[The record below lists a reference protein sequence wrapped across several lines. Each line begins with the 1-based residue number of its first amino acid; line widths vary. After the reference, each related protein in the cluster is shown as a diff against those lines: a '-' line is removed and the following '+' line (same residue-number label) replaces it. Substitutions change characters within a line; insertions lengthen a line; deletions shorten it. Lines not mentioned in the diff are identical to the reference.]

1 MSTTTLEGLRDYL
14 YCTLSP
20 ANMLWLSTQLADYAK
35 QLEGSALK
43 RYTLEELNAMLDQSE
58 ADIAAGRTIS
68 HEDMM
73 REWEEEMAR
82 EEQELEMAEAV

>member
-14 YCTLSP
+14 YSTLSP

-43 RYTLEELNAMLDQSE
+43 RYTLEELNAMLDQSD
-58 ADIAAGRTIS
+58 ADIAAGRTIP
-68 HEDMM
+68 D
-73 REWEEEMAR
+73 EEMWRGYDEERAR
-82 EEQELEMAEAV
+82 EEELELVKAV